1 MSSKVTCSIR
11 QQWSDVLYGRF
22 YAYFF
27 VHIPDRRRQAFL
39 RLSNARKLMT
49 ECDKGPGPCL
59 NMKTVFPGVGM
70 TFLNIRR
77 SWYHL
82 IFTMGISVLVRWHLG
97 SETVPWSPVET
108 QHLSIFFNL
117 MVCSI
122 WAGCILIASVP
133 FANSWCKLNY
143 MYRYI
148 YIYICIYIHIYT
160 YICIYIHFRMSY

>member
-82 IFTMGISVLVRWHLG
+82 IFTMGISVLVKWHLG
-97 SETVPWSPVET
+97 SETVPWSPMET
-108 QHLSIFFNL
+108 QHLSFFF
-117 MVCSI
+117 SI
-122 WAGCILIASVP
+122 LWYAVSERGVYWSRLCLSRTVDVNWIICI
-133 FANSWCKLNY
+133 N
-143 MYRYI
+143 I
-148 YIYICIYIHIYT
+148 YIYMYI
-160 YICIYIHFRMSY
+160 